1 MRYARGTSRP
11 VVPPTVMPALDL
23 RSLIRM
29 AFMTSITMGRRADN
43 ADAGPRRESRN
54 HEADKPL
61 SADAQKF
68 VLDVTKQ
75 LLTLSVV
82 ALGFLTSMLFT
93 TFKGTPFVASAMT
106 SLFSFL
112 LSAVCG
118 VLAQLAVVAESMDD
132 APAFS
137 ISYTRLLLHLAWI
150 SFVCGL
156 VAFVVFTWANV
167 RAGS

>member
-1 MRYARGTSRP
+1 VLTTLMLAHDAKAGTMKP
-11 VVPPTVMPALDL
+11 
-23 RSLIRM
+23 I
-29 AFMTSITMGRRADN
+29 
-43 ADAGPRRESRN
+43 
-54 HEADKPL
+54 KPL

-132 APAFS
+132 APTFPVS
-137 ISYTRLLLHLAWI
+137 
-150 SFVCGL
+150 
-156 VAFVVFTWANV
+156 
-167 RAGS
+167 

>member
-1 MRYARGTSRP
+1 
-11 VVPPTVMPALDL
+11 MPALDL

-29 AFMTSITMGRRADN
+29 AFMTSITMGRRADD
-43 ADAGPRRESRN
+43 ADAGPRRESTN
-54 HEADKPL
+54 HEADQAALCRCPE
-61 SADAQKF
+61 F

-106 SLFSFL
+106 SLLSFL

-132 APAFS
+132 APTFPV
-137 ISYTRLLLHLAWI
+137 SYTRLLLHLAWI